1 MGDANFEESKQ
12 KIKELLKK
20 VSEKTSPEEMAI
32 LKKDFKETIKDA
44 NPLVIAAAE
53 AEMMKEGATIDDLM
67 KACDVHLEMF
77 KDVIRNPNLKVPAGH
92 PIASFQEDHKNILS
106 VMEKLIDEIKEA
118 KKIGNAEDAV
128 TEIRMIEKL
137 ADKLMDAENHNVRQE
152 NTLFP
157 ILERHGIEQ
166 PPAIMWHDHT
176 EMKEQK
182 KELIKVLKA
191 KETMPFETLIKR
203 IEPLA
208 MLLLEKF
215 GSHTQKEENILYV
228 TAMKVI
234 TEEEWKDIKEEC
246 DNLGYFK
253 PGLF

>member
-1 MGDANFEESKQ
+1 MEDEKFNISKQ

-20 VSEKTSPEEMAI
+20 VSGKTSVEEMASI
-32 LKKDFKETIKDA
+32 KNDFKETIKDA
-44 NPLVIAAAE
+44 SPLVIAAAE
-53 AEMMKEGATIDDLM
+53 AELMKEGASIEDLM

-77 KDVIRNPNLKVPAGH
+77 KDVIRNPNLKVPVGH
-92 PIASFQEDHKNILS
+92 PIAAFQEDHKNILT
-106 VMEKLIDEIKEA
+106 VMEKLIDEIKKA
-118 KKIGNAEDAV
+118 KKIGNYELAGNELV
-128 TEIRMIEKL
+128 IIEKL
-137 ADKLMDAENHNVRQE
+137 VDKLMEAENHNVRQE

-182 KELIKVLKA
+182 KELLKA
-191 KETMPFETLIKR
+191 IKARNTVTFDVLIKR
-203 IEPLA
+203 LEPLA

-253 PGLF
+253 PSL

>member
-1 MGDANFEESKQ
+1 MGDAKFDESKQ

-20 VSEKTSPEEMAI
+20 VSEKTSPEEMVI

-53 AEMMKEGATIDDLM
+53 AELMKEGATIDDLM

-77 KDVIRNPNLKVPAGH
+77 KDVIRNPNLKVPDGH
-92 PIASFQEDHKNILS
+92 PIASFQEDHKNILTI
-106 VMEKLIDEIKEA
+106 MEKLIDEIKAA
-118 KKIGNAEDAV
+118 KQAGNFEDGI
-128 TEIRMIEKL
+128 TEVRMIGKL
-137 ADKLMDAENHNVRQE
+137 ADKIMEAENHNVRQE

-157 ILERHGIEQ
+157 ILEKHGIEQ

-176 EMKEQK
+176 EMKELK
-182 KELIKVLKA
+182 KAIIKLA
-191 KETMPFETLIKR
+191 KGISAENYADFLER
-203 IEPLA
+203 LA
-208 MLLLEKF
+208 QISVLLLEKF

-234 TEEEWKDIKEEC
+234 TDDEWKDIKEEC

-253 PGLF
+253 LGL

>member
-1 MGDANFEESKQ
+1 VGDEKFNISKQ

-20 VSEKTSPEEMAI
+20 VSEKTSVEEMAAI
-32 LKKDFKETIKDA
+32 KNDFKETIKDA
-44 NPLVIAAAE
+44 SPLVIAAAE
-53 AEMMKEGATIDDLM
+53 AELMKEGASIEDLM

-77 KDVIRNPNLKVPAGH
+77 KDVIRNPNLKVPEGH
-92 PIASFQEDHKNILS
+92 PIAAFQEDHKNILT
-106 VMEKLIDEIKEA
+106 VMEKLIDEIKKA
-118 KKIGNAEDAV
+118 KKIGNYESAGNELV
-128 TEIRMIEKL
+128 IIEKL
-137 ADKLMDAENHNVRQE
+137 VDKLMEAENHNVRQE

-182 KELIKVLKA
+182 KELLKVIKA
-191 KETMPFETLIKR
+191 RATMTFDALIKR
-203 IEPLA
+203 LEPLA
-208 MLLLEKF
+208 ILLLEKF

-246 DNLGYFK
+246 DNLGYFN
-253 PGLF
+253 PSL

>member
-1 MGDANFEESKQ
+1 MGDAKFDESKQ

-20 VSEKTSPEEMAI
+20 VSEKTSPEEMAAI
-32 LKKDFKETIKDA
+32 KKDFKETIKDA
-44 NPLVIAAAE
+44 NPLIIAAAE
-53 AEMMKEGATIDDLM
+53 AELMKEGSTIDDLM

-77 KDVIRNPNLKVPAGH
+77 RDVIRNPNLKVPEGH

-118 KKIGNAEDAV
+118 KKIGNYEDAV
-128 TEIRMIEKL
+128 TEIKMIGKL
-137 ADKLMDAENHNVRQE
+137 ADKIMEAENHNVRQE

-157 ILERHGIEQ
+157 VLEKHGIEQ

-176 EMKEQK
+176 EMKELK
-182 KELIKVLKA
+182 KAIIKLAKA
-191 KETMPFETLIKR
+191 VNAENFTDFLGR
-203 IEPLA
+203 LA
-208 MLLLEKF
+208 QISMLLLEKF

-234 TEEEWKDIKEEC
+234 TEDEWKDIKEEC

-253 PGLF
+253 PGL

>member
-1 MGDANFEESKQ
+1 MGDAEFEGSKR

-20 VSEKTSPEEMAI
+20 VSEKTTPEEMAI

-77 KDVIRNPNLKVPAGH
+77 KDVIRNPNLKVPQGH
-92 PIASFQEDHKNILS
+92 PIASFQEDHKNILT
-106 VMEKLIDEIKEA
+106 VMEKLIDEIKQA
-118 KKIGNAEDAV
+118 KKIGSYEDAI

-137 ADKLMDAENHNVRQE
+137 ADKLMEAENHNVRQE

-182 KELIKVLKA
+182 KELLKVLKA
-191 KETMPFETLIKR
+191 KDSMPFEKLISR

-234 TEEEWKDIKEEC
+234 TEDEWKDIKEEC

-253 PGLF
+253 PGL

>member
-1 MGDANFEESKQ
+1 MGDAKFDESKQ

-32 LKKDFKETIKDA
+32 IKKDFKETIKDA
-44 NPLVIAAAE
+44 NPLIIAAAE
-53 AEMMKEGATIDDLM
+53 AELMKEGSTIDDLM

-77 KDVIRNPNLKVPAGH
+77 RDVIRNPNLKVPEGH

-118 KKIGNAEDAV
+118 KKIGNYEDAV
-128 TEIRMIEKL
+128 TEVKMIGKL
-137 ADKLMDAENHNVRQE
+137 ADKIMEAENHNVRQE

-157 ILERHGIEQ
+157 VLEKHGIEQ

-176 EMKEQK
+176 EMKELK
-182 KELIKVLKA
+182 KAIIKLAKA
-191 KETMPFETLIKR
+191 VNAENFTYFLGRLAQI
-203 IEPLA
+203 A

-234 TEEEWKDIKEEC
+234 TDDEWKDIKEEC

-253 PGLF
+253 PGL